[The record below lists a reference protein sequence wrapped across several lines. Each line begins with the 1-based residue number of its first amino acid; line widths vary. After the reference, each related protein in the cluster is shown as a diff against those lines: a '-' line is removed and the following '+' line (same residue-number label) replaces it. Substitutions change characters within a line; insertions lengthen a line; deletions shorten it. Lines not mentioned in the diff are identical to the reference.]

1 MSAKT
6 YEDFFLHGLK
16 TLYFAEQQAL
26 EMFPSFSKVAQSPAL
41 RHALDVHMR
50 ESREQVGRLE
60 QIFDLMDE
68 KPVGIQGDAIQGILG
83 EVRQTIDLFKG
94 SEAVETAL
102 IASLQMIEHYEITRY
117 NALSALADQLGLE
130 EAAELL
136 EQSLEEE
143 QDTDELLSDLADEAV
158 SEEDEDEFEDE
169 DEV

>member
-1 MSAKT
+1 MSGKT

-26 EMFPSFSKVAQSPAL
+26 DMFPSLSKVAQSPAL

-50 ESREQVGRLE
+50 ESREQIGRLE

-68 KPVGIQGDAIQGILG
+68 KAEGTPSDAIKGILS
-83 EVRQTIDLFKG
+83 EVRQAVDLFKDG
-94 SEAVETAL
+94 EAAETAL
-102 IASLQMIEHYEITRY
+102 IASIQMIEHYEITRY

-158 SEEDEDEFEDE
+158 TEEEEEEFEDE
-169 DEV
+169 DEK